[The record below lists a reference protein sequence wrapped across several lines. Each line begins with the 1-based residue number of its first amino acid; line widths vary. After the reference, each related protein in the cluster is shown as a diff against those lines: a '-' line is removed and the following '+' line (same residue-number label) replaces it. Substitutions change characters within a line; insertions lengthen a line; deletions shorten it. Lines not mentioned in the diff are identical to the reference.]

1 MLCFAKDKVHFQIQ
15 MIAESSTTVLLPMEK
30 KLTITHAHLID
41 HFSMQL
47 YNLVSTLQVRV
58 LLDLILKFSRSRQN
72 FDIPA
77 AVEQTFSSKV
87 FLKLRTDEYKCST
100 PFVYSGQLSR
110 NRYLCWDGQLRNG
123 HLCPGWPMLR
133 TIQDW

>member
-30 KLTITHAHLID
+30 KLTITNVHLID

-58 LLDLILKFSRSRQN
+58 LLDLI
-72 FDIPA
+72 
-77 AVEQTFSSKV
+77 
-87 FLKLRTDEYKCST
+87 
-100 PFVYSGQLSR
+100 
-110 NRYLCWDGQLRNG
+110 
-123 HLCPGWPMLR
+123 
-133 TIQDW
+133 

>member
-47 YNLVSTLQVRV
+47 YNFVSTLQV
-58 LLDLILKFSRSRQN
+58 
-72 FDIPA
+72 
-77 AVEQTFSSKV
+77 
-87 FLKLRTDEYKCST
+87 
-100 PFVYSGQLSR
+100 
-110 NRYLCWDGQLRNG
+110 
-123 HLCPGWPMLR
+123 
-133 TIQDW
+133 